1 MLNTTTDLDNK
12 DSQSIERLVS
22 VVQCFF
28 YLMLTAK
35 SDVDDRVIGLDNG
48 ADDYL
53 GKPFAMKEL
62 LARMRAMTR
71 RNDNLSIE
79 LQYGYIILQQTT
91 LSLTMIKVVPMTGRE
106 QEDLMIKKMH
116 ILKYQVEFFISMCQV
131 MI

>member
-1 MLNTTTDLDNK
+1 MNDWYQLFNA
-12 DSQSIERLVS
+12 
-22 VVQCFF
+22 FF

-79 LQYGYIILQQTT
+79 LQYGNIILQQTT